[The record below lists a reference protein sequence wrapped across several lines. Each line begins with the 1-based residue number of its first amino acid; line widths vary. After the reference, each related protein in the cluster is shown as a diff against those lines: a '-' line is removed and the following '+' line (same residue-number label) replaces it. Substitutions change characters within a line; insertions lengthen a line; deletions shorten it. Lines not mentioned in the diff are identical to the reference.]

1 MKNLY
6 AVWIDHQRAFV
17 VKTNPVGDMTITE
30 MNSSVEPHRKST
42 LIGGDQ
48 FTITNQNKQTH
59 RRENEMHSFTK
70 EILTHLTDADEIVIC
85 GPSTAKFDLRHEL
98 EHNKVLAS
106 KLTKMEV
113 CERMTEAELKE
124 YVKKILNLPRD

>member
-17 VKTNPVGDMTITE
+17 VKANAVGDMTVTE
-30 MNSSVEPHRKST
+30 LTSSVEPHRKST
-42 LIGGDQ
+42 LTGGDQ
-48 FTITNQNKQTH
+48 FTITNQNKQAH

-70 EILTHLTDADEIVIC
+70 EVLSHITDADEIVIC
-85 GPSTAKFDLRHEL
+85 GPGTAKFDLRHEL

-106 KLTKMEV
+106 KLKKMET
-113 CERMTEAELKE
+113 CDKMTEAELKDF
-124 YVKKILNLPRD
+124 VKQTLHLPRE